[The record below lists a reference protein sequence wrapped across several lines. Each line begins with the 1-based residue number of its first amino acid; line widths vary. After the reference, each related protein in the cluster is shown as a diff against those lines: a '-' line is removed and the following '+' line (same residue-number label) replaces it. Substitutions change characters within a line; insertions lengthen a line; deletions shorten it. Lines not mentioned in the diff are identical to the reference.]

1 WPIRRNISPRR
12 YVVLEC
18 NRLQFRRLQMEQKK
32 VQTGLPQG
40 SLFRDPPPRPQE
52 NEWSERET
60 VHTPVLSAQDG
71 AVGQNVRYVLG
82 LAVVATVIAFFA
94 VYLAYFA

>member
-1 WPIRRNISPRR
+1 
-12 YVVLEC
+12 
-18 NRLQFRRLQMEQKK
+18 MEQKK

-40 SLFRDPPPRPQE
+40 SLFKDPPPRPQE

-60 VHTPVLSAQDG
+60 VHTPVLSAQDARDG
-71 AVGQNVRYVLG
+71 AVGHNVRYVLG
-82 LAVVATVIAFFA
+82 FGVVAIVIAFFA